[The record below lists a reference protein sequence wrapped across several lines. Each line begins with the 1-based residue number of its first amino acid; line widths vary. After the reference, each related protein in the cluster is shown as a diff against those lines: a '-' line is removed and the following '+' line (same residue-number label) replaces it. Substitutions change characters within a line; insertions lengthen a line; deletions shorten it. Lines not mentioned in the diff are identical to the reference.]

1 MWTKKKESDIL
12 SQMASDA
19 RVCDADKSKV
29 EPVLQPGARLM
40 GCSVQTVRNVTKD
53 LREPKMVRMWSEVDK
68 SKAREMWFDGC
79 SFSQIGRALDRNPS
93 SVRERLWDHF

>member
-1 MWTKKKESDIL
+1 MFQNGMSTANIA
-12 SQMASDA
+12 QH
-19 RVCDADKSKV
+19 
-29 EPVLQPGARLM
+29 M

-68 SKAREMWFDGC
+68 AKAREMWFNGC

-93 SVRERLWDHF
+93 SVRDMLQRELKLHGQ